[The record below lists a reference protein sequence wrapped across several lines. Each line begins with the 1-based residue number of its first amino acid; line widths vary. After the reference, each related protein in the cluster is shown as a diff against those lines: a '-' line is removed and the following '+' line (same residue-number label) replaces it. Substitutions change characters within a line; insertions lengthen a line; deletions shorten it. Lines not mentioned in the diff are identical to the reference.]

1 MLETFKILRSL
12 QSHWSQLVSI
22 THQTAQRDGSLQIE
36 GLILRLKT
44 NLKIGFVYCR
54 SSPTN
59 PEIKAINKYFEE
71 CNILMGDF
79 NLSHRVKQD
88 QEKVTKLCQESKFS
102 ALNEITRAISN
113 NQLDYI
119 LVDETLRERSY
130 VTSFNNFISD
140 HKSITARIGLEDNL
154 FTKEFKAQITFDREF
169 HQQSKA
175 REINHILSL
184 KFISMSWTYIVF
196 KLL

>member
-1 MLETFKILRSL
+1 MPGVKI
-12 QSHWSQLVSI
+12 
-22 THQTAQRDGSLQIE
+22 
-36 GLILRLKT
+36 
-44 NLKIGFVYCR
+44 
-54 SSPTN
+54 
-59 PEIKAINKYFEE
+59 
-71 CNILMGDF
+71 
-79 NLSHRVKQD
+79 
-88 QEKVTKLCQESKFS
+88 
-102 ALNEITRAISN
+102 LNEITRAISN

-169 HQQSKA
+169 HQQSKV

-184 KFISMSWTYIVF
+184 QFISKS
-196 KLL
+196 